1 MIPILLDGTT
11 RIGWLKDC
19 LSCEVTEERNG
30 VYELTLTYPAS
41 GSMARELT
49 VERFIKAKPNQTA
62 ENQLFKIYKVS
73 KPISGIFTVNAE
85 HVSYALSHYP
95 ISSVSLPSANPTQAI
110 NALLTNAANNLG
122 SSHGFTVET
131 SDIATNAAFSV
142 SNVSARAGLG
152 GVEGSVL
159 DTYGGEFEF
168 DNYKIKLHSARGSDN
183 GVIISYGKNLTDVK
197 CDISS
202 DSSYTAVY
210 AYAAR
215 DDISVSLT
223 MPVTN
228 SSGIAARVLMRDFS
242 SEFGT
247 DEELTSAALN
257 EKVTAWLASNDI
269 NALTISM
276 SVSFVDLSQ
285 SPEYSSYK
293 LLERVNLCD
302 TVTVRH
308 KDLNLNITAK
318 VIKTTYNVLNEK
330 YSKVELGSARAN
342 FSSTIEQLQKETQ
355 SVKHEVYKTES
366 KITQEYLAAIQD
378 ATAAITGNSGGYI
391 RLNPAENPQELL
403 IMNTPSAE
411 TATKIWR
418 WNLSGLGYSS
428 TGYSGSYKTAITQD
442 GHIVADFID
451 TGILTANI
459 IRAGIM
465 QSTNGEFSFNLDT
478 GKIIASDIDISGG
491 SINLQGASEQT
502 YYTQLTSSNASSLG
516 WKSASE
522 HAAEEEHKPY
532 ITADWLTPTSYP
544 TTSPYY
550 QAASQWYTCKKGDVF
565 HLKGEGYNRA
575 FGGGVQ
581 LDVVAW
587 IQVMY
592 KNDAGETAMSSMCA
606 TVIPFSS
613 GETRV
618 TTIDT
623 TGTIYAP
630 GYTPELFRIC
640 VATHKK
646 GTQIDQA
653 VTAGWYAFHNLE
665 VSRTTTEGGSFT
677 VTGSNGY
684 IADLSSG
691 VLRLSYKS
699 GNDTQQFFDM
709 ANTRCYS
716 SEDDYKWYA
725 TMATQDYTL
734 SGKTSAGFKFG
745 SSNEDTRSYIPTD
758 PTDGNSSLQHEW
770 NTTYARIEKDTT
782 YIRRTLHVNEYG
794 YTTSPGEYLAYQA
807 TGYNGVNKFVTS
819 FGASV
824 VASSPAFTVRVQDT
838 TSAGNN
844 YVRADLFAEKSDR
857 AEVRLMDASGKVYR
871 LTFTQSGIIFWSET
885 TGAKKLAFV

>member
-1 MIPILLDGTT
+1 MIPILLDGTI

-131 SDIATNAAFSV
+131 SDIATNAAFHV

-168 DNYKIKLHSARGSDN
+168 DNYKIKLHRARGSDN

-257 EKVTAWLASNDI
+257 EKVTEWLASNDI

-293 LLERVNLCD
+293 LLESVNLCD

-355 SVKHEVYKTES
+355 SVKHEVHKTES

-403 IMNTPSAE
+403 IMNTADAS

-428 TGYSGSYKTAITQD
+428 TGYSGTYTTAITQD

-451 TGILTANI
+451 TGTLTANI
-459 IRAGIM
+459 IKAGIM
-465 QSTNGEFSFNLDT
+465 QSTNGKFSFNLES
-478 GKIIASDIDISGG
+478 GHIEASDINITGG
-491 SINLQGASEQT
+491 DINLDGGT
-502 YYTQLTSSNASSLG
+502 LRTSS
-516 WKSASE
+516 
-522 HAAEEEHKPY
+522 
-532 ITADWLTPTSYP
+532 
-544 TTSPYY
+544 
-550 QAASQWYTCKKGDVF
+550 KKG
-565 HLKGEGYNRA
+565 
-575 FGGGVQ
+575 GVD
-581 LDVVAW
+581 L
-587 IQVMY
+587 
-592 KNDAGETAMSSMCA
+592 S
-606 TVIPFSS
+606 
-613 GETRV
+613 
-618 TTIDT
+618 
-623 TGTIYAP
+623 P
-630 GYTPELFRIC
+630 GYLSLAYRDTGDFSWDSQ
-640 VATHKK
+640 VAT
-646 GTQIDQA
+646 GLDLLMTGVGIENTSTGEFVPRQ
-653 VTAGWYAFHNLE
+653 GWYATFATSIPDTSSGDKNRRGFRFATKSENIVYNGLMTNNDFWENTLAVLENDAFRVREQIITNEALADRFLGLKHYRTATIGSNATIWSVGLGAGVVGTSPTGALE
-665 VSRTTTEGGSFT
+665 V
-677 VTGSNGY
+677 
-684 IADLSSG
+684 
-691 VLRLSYKS
+691 
-699 GNDTQQFFDM
+699 Q
-709 ANTRCYS
+709 
-716 SEDDYKWYA
+716 
-725 TMATQDYTL
+725 
-734 SGKTSAGFKFG
+734 
-745 SSNEDTRSYIPTD
+745 
-758 PTDGNSSLQHEW
+758 NSS
-770 NTTYARIEKDTT
+770 DT
-782 YIRRTLHVNEYG
+782 I
-794 YTTSPGEYLAYQA
+794 
-807 TGYNGVNKFVTS
+807 
-819 FGASV
+819 
-824 VASSPAFTVRVQDT
+824 VA
-838 TSAGNN
+838 
-844 YVRADLFAEKSDR
+844 RADLFASGTGG
-857 AEVRLMDASGKVYR
+857 ASWQIRGSSVSGRIFVDTNGVYAQFGSYKPQLIAGKV
-871 LTFTQSGIIFWSET
+871 E
-885 TGAKKLAFV
+885 

>member
-142 SNVSARAGLG
+142 SNISARAGLG

-168 DNYKIKLHSARGSDN
+168 DNYKIKLHRARGSDN

-293 LLERVNLCD
+293 LLESVNLCD

-308 KDLNLNITAK
+308 KDLALNITAK

-355 SVKHEVYKTES
+355 SVKHEVHKTES

-451 TGILTANI
+451 TGTLTANI
-459 IRAGIM
+459 IKAGIM
-465 QSTNGEFSFNLDT
+465 QSANGEFSFNLET
-478 GKIIASDIDISGG
+478 GHIEASDINITGG
-491 SINLQGASEQT
+491 DINLDGG
-502 YYTQLTSSNASSLG
+502 QLS
-516 WKSASE
+516 
-522 HAAEEEHKPY
+522 
-532 ITADWLTPTSYP
+532 I
-544 TTSPYY
+544 
-550 QAASQWYTCKKGDVF
+550 
-565 HLKGEGYNRA
+565 
-575 FGGGVQ
+575 
-581 LDVVAW
+581 
-587 IQVMY
+587 
-592 KNDAGETAMSSMCA
+592 KN
-606 TVIPFSS
+606 S
-613 GETRV
+613 GFKT
-618 TTIDT
+618 
-623 TGTIYAP
+623 
-630 GYTPELFRIC
+630 
-640 VATHKK
+640 
-646 GTQIDQA
+646 
-653 VTAGWYAFHNLE
+653 
-665 VSRTTTEGGSFT
+665 
-677 VTGSNGY
+677 
-684 IADLSSG
+684 DLSSG
-691 VLRLSYKS
+691 YLQMYYTTNMQS
-699 GNDTQQFFDM
+699 GANYEYFDIN
-709 ANTRCYS
+709 NTMIGT
-716 SEDDYKWYA
+716 KFYA
-725 TMATQDYTL
+725 TLAALKPAAALGVTSNGFRFGEKAENATL
-734 SGKTSAGFKFG
+734 A
-745 SSNEDTRSYIPTD
+745 N
-758 PTDGNSSLQHEW
+758 HW
-770 NTTYARIEKDTT
+770 NTDYAVIEKDNA
-782 YIRRTLHVNEYG
+782 RFRTKIEVNE
-794 YTTSPGEYLAYQA
+794 PLNVA
-807 TGYNGVNKFVTS
+807 TGGDAIGFIS
-819 FGASV
+819 HAPFGAKDISV
-824 VASSPAFTVRVQDT
+824 ELGAKSNAHGVLQL
-838 TSAGNN
+838 GNN
-844 YVRADLFAEKSDR
+844 TDGTTPARMEFYS
-857 AEVRLMDASGKVYR
+857 SGTGGAGMA
-871 LTFTQSGIIFWSET
+871 LELIGSTHSGRIFVD
-885 TGAKKLAFV
+885 TGGIYAQFGNKTAVKLA

>member
-110 NALLTNAANNLG
+110 NALLTDAANNLG
-122 SSHGFTVET
+122 GSHGFTVET
-131 SDIATNAAFSV
+131 SDIATNAAFHV

-168 DNYKIKLHSARGSDN
+168 DNYKIKLHRARGSDN

-228 SSGIAARVLMRDFS
+228 SSGIAARVLMRDFT

-257 EKVTAWLASNDI
+257 EKVTEWLASNDI

-318 VIKTTYNVLNEK
+318 VIKTTYNVLSEK

-355 SVKHEVYKTES
+355 SVKHEVHKTES

-378 ATAAITGNSGGYI
+378 ATNAITGNSGGYI
-391 RLNPAENPQELL
+391 KLNPSENPQELL

-428 TGYSGSYKTAITQD
+428 TGYNGSYKTAITQD

-451 TGILTANI
+451 TGTLTANI
-459 IRAGIM
+459 IKAGIM
-465 QSTNGEFSFNLDT
+465 QSTNGEFSFNLES
-478 GKIIASDIDISGG
+478 GHIEASDINITGG
-491 SINLQGASEQT
+491 DINLDGGTLSV
-502 YYTQLTSSNASSLG
+502 LN
-516 WKSASE
+516 
-522 HAAEEEHKPY
+522 
-532 ITADWLTPTSYP
+532 D
-544 TTSPYY
+544 
-550 QAASQWYTCKKGDVF
+550 D
-565 HLKGEGYNRA
+565 GY
-575 FGGGVQ
+575 
-581 LDVVAW
+581 
-587 IQVMY
+587 
-592 KNDAGETAMSSMCA
+592 K
-606 TVIPFSS
+606 
-613 GETRV
+613 
-618 TTIDT
+618 
-623 TGTIYAP
+623 
-630 GYTPELFRIC
+630 
-640 VATHKK
+640 
-646 GTQIDQA
+646 
-653 VTAGWYAFHNLE
+653 
-665 VSRTTTEGGSFT
+665 
-677 VTGSNGY
+677 
-684 IADLSSG
+684 ADLSGG
-691 VLRLSYKS
+691 VLDLYQGAGTETGTGEKYLTFGSSMLLTTAIS
-699 GNDTQQFFDM
+699 GN
-709 ANTRCYS
+709 
-716 SEDDYKWYA
+716 WYA
-725 TMATQDYTL
+725 TIAAPEFTLGERSSKGFRFGKSTANASAAMPAVGGLAYNWTTDYML
-734 SGKTSAGFKFG
+734 VEKDKTRIRRCVETNEAKYDQFESLIHHRTVGGTNFKLGVGIAKMNAEKTPGAGFEIRG
-745 SSNEDTRSYIPTD
+745 ETSGTLWA
-758 PTDGNSSLQHEW
+758 GL
-770 NTTYARIEKDTT
+770 YAWTE
-782 YIRRTLHVNEYG
+782 
-794 YTTSPGEYLAYQA
+794 
-807 TGYNGVNKFVTS
+807 
-819 FGASV
+819 
-824 VASSPAFTVRVQDT
+824 
-838 TSAGNN
+838 
-844 YVRADLFAEKSDR
+844 ADNI
-857 AEVRLMDASGKVYR
+857 MR
-871 LTFTQSGIIFWSET
+871 LTFQTSNQDGT
-885 TGAKKLAFV
+885 TYSRTLTANGDFLYFNGKRLKFADE

>member
-1 MIPILLDGTT
+1 MIPILLDGTA

-131 SDIATNAAFSV
+131 SDIATNAAFHV

-168 DNYKIKLHSARGSDN
+168 DNYKIKLHRARGSDN

-293 LLERVNLCD
+293 LLESVNLCD

-355 SVKHEVYKTES
+355 SVKHEVHKTES

-428 TGYSGSYKTAITQD
+428 TGYSGPYKTAITQD

-451 TGILTANI
+451 TGTLTANI
-459 IRAGIM
+459 IKAGIM
-465 QSTNGEFSFNLDT
+465 QSANGEFSFNLET
-478 GKIIASDIDISGG
+478 GHIEASDINITGG
-491 SINLQGASEQT
+491 DINLDGG
-502 YYTQLTSSNASSLG
+502 QLS
-516 WKSASE
+516 
-522 HAAEEEHKPY
+522 
-532 ITADWLTPTSYP
+532 I
-544 TTSPYY
+544 
-550 QAASQWYTCKKGDVF
+550 
-565 HLKGEGYNRA
+565 
-575 FGGGVQ
+575 
-581 LDVVAW
+581 
-587 IQVMY
+587 
-592 KNDAGETAMSSMCA
+592 KN
-606 TVIPFSS
+606 S
-613 GETRV
+613 GFKT
-618 TTIDT
+618 
-623 TGTIYAP
+623 
-630 GYTPELFRIC
+630 
-640 VATHKK
+640 
-646 GTQIDQA
+646 
-653 VTAGWYAFHNLE
+653 
-665 VSRTTTEGGSFT
+665 
-677 VTGSNGY
+677 
-684 IADLSSG
+684 DLSSG
-691 VLRLSYKS
+691 YLQMYYTTNMQS
-699 GNDTQQFFDM
+699 GANYEYFDIS
-709 ANTRCYS
+709 NTMIGT
-716 SEDDYKWYA
+716 KFYA
-725 TMATQDYTL
+725 TLAAPKPASALGVTSNGFRFGEKAENATL
-734 SGKTSAGFKFG
+734 A
-745 SSNEDTRSYIPTD
+745 N
-758 PTDGNSSLQHEW
+758 HW
-770 NTTYARIEKDTT
+770 NTDYAVIEKDNA
-782 YIRRTLHVNEYG
+782 RFRTKIEVNE
-794 YTTSPGEYLAYQA
+794 SLSVA
-807 TGYNGVNKFVTS
+807 TGGDAIGFISHAPFGAKDISVELGAKSNAHGVLQLGNNTDGTTPARMEFYASGTGGAGMALELIGSTHSGRIFVDTNGVYAQ
-819 FGASV
+819 FGSYKPQLIA
-824 VASSPAFTVRVQDT
+824 
-838 TSAGNN
+838 
-844 YVRADLFAEKSDR
+844 
-857 AEVRLMDASGKVYR
+857 GKV
-871 LTFTQSGIIFWSET
+871 E
-885 TGAKKLAFV
+885 

>member
-168 DNYKIKLHSARGSDN
+168 DNYKIKLHKARGSNN

-257 EKVTAWLASNDI
+257 EKVTAWLALNDI

-293 LLERVNLCD
+293 LLESVNLCD

-355 SVKHEVYKTES
+355 SVKHEVHKTES

-378 ATAAITGNSGGYI
+378 ATNAITGNSGGYI

-428 TGYSGSYKTAITQD
+428 TGYNGTYKTAITQD

-451 TGILTANI
+451 TGTLTANI
-459 IRAGIM
+459 IKAGIM
-465 QSTNGEFSFNLDT
+465 QSANGEFSFNLET
-478 GKIIASDIDISGG
+478 GHIEASDINITGGDINLDGGTLSVLNDDGYKADLSGGVLDLYQGAGTETGTGEKYLTFGSSMLLTTAISGNWYATIAAPEFTLG
-491 SINLQGASEQT
+491 EQSSKGFRFGKSTDNASMVKPVVNSLGYSWDTDYMLVEKDKTRIRRCVETNEAKEDQFESLIHHRIVGGTNFKLGVGIAKMNSEQT
-502 YYTQLTSSNASSLG
+502 PGAG
-516 WKSASE
+516 FE
-522 HAAEEEHKPY
+522 
-532 ITADWLTPTSYP
+532 I
-544 TTSPYY
+544 
-550 QAASQWYTCKKGDVF
+550 
-565 HLKGEGYNRA
+565 R
-575 FGGGVQ
+575 
-581 LDVVAW
+581 
-587 IQVMY
+587 
-592 KNDAGETAMSSMCA
+592 GET
-606 TVIPFSS
+606 
-613 GETRV
+613 
-618 TTIDT
+618 
-623 TGTIYAP
+623 
-630 GYTPELFRIC
+630 
-640 VATHKK
+640 
-646 GTQIDQA
+646 
-653 VTAGWYAFHNLE
+653 
-665 VSRTTTEGGSFT
+665 
-677 VTGSNGY
+677 
-684 IADLSSG
+684 
-691 VLRLSYKS
+691 
-699 GNDTQQFFDM
+699 
-709 ANTRCYS
+709 
-716 SEDDYKWYA
+716 
-725 TMATQDYTL
+725 
-734 SGKTSAGFKFG
+734 SGKLWAGLYAWTEADNIMRLTFQTS
-745 SSNEDTRSYIPTD
+745 NQD
-758 PTDGNSSLQHEW
+758 
-770 NTTYARIEKDTT
+770 NTTYSKTLTANGDFL
-782 YIRRTLHVNEYG
+782 YFNGRRL
-794 YTTSPGEYLAYQA
+794 
-807 TGYNGVNKFVTS
+807 KF
-819 FGASV
+819 
-824 VASSPAFTVRVQDT
+824 
-838 TSAGNN
+838 
-844 YVRADLFAEKSDR
+844 ADE
-857 AEVRLMDASGKVYR
+857 
-871 LTFTQSGIIFWSET
+871 
-885 TGAKKLAFV
+885 

>member
-11 RIGWLKDC
+11 RVGWLKDC

-168 DNYKIKLHSARGSDN
+168 DNYKIKLHRARGSDN

-257 EKVTAWLASNDI
+257 EKVTEWLASNDI

-293 LLERVNLCD
+293 LLESVNLCD

-308 KDLNLNITAK
+308 KDLDLNITAK

-355 SVKHEVYKTES
+355 SVKHEVHKTES

-378 ATAAITGNSGGYI
+378 ATNAITGNSGGYI
-391 RLNPAENPQELL
+391 KLNPSENPQELL

-451 TGILTANI
+451 TGTLTANI
-459 IRAGIM
+459 IKAGIM
-465 QSTNGEFSFNLDT
+465 QSTNGEFSFNLESGHIYASDADLT
-478 GKIIASDIDISGG
+478 GVFCVKGSKYDLKIINTSRRVTAETQTQPVLGLEREIGETKSGFIGFVDSQTLPFVNLTYDVCIDSTKGVRIDSGDAYTDVVCQEDKGFRVRGAENNLGVHSRYFSVTKDEVEASGTFVSNWSGNHTEFAG
-491 SINLQGASEQT
+491 LTHYRSLSDDNLNVCRVDFGLGVPQANTPSGAIEVRN
-502 YYTQLTSSNASSLG
+502 SNDT
-516 WKSASE
+516 
-522 HAAEEEHKPY
+522 
-532 ITADWLTPTSYP
+532 ITA
-544 TTSPYY
+544 
-550 QAASQWYTCKKGDVF
+550 
-565 HLKGEGYNRA
+565 
-575 FGGGVQ
+575 
-581 LDVVAW
+581 
-587 IQVMY
+587 
-592 KNDAGETAMSSMCA
+592 
-606 TVIPFSS
+606 
-613 GETRV
+613 
-618 TTIDT
+618 
-623 TGTIYAP
+623 
-630 GYTPELFRIC
+630 
-640 VATHKK
+640 
-646 GTQIDQA
+646 
-653 VTAGWYAFHNLE
+653 
-665 VSRTTTEGGSFT
+665 
-677 VTGSNGY
+677 
-684 IADLSSG
+684 
-691 VLRLSYKS
+691 
-699 GNDTQQFFDM
+699 
-709 ANTRCYS
+709 
-716 SEDDYKWYA
+716 
-725 TMATQDYTL
+725 
-734 SGKTSAGFKFG
+734 
-745 SSNEDTRSYIPTD
+745 
-758 PTDGNSSLQHEW
+758 
-770 NTTYARIEKDTT
+770 
-782 YIRRTLHVNEYG
+782 
-794 YTTSPGEYLAYQA
+794 
-807 TGYNGVNKFVTS
+807 
-819 FGASV
+819 
-824 VASSPAFTVRVQDT
+824 
-838 TSAGNN
+838 
-844 YVRADLFAEKSDR
+844 RADLFASGTGG
-857 AEVRLMDASGKVYR
+857 ASWRIKGSSVSGR
-871 LTFTQSGIIFWSET
+871 IFVDTSGIYAQFGNNT
-885 TGAKKLAFV
+885 AVKLA

>member
-131 SDIATNAAFSV
+131 SDIATNAAFHV

-168 DNYKIKLHSARGSDN
+168 DNYKIKLHRARGSDN

-257 EKVTAWLASNDI
+257 EKVTEWLASNDI

-293 LLERVNLCD
+293 LLESVNLCD

-355 SVKHEVYKTES
+355 SVKHEVHKTES

-378 ATAAITGNSGGYI
+378 ATNAITGNSGGYI

-451 TGILTANI
+451 TGTLTANI
-459 IRAGIM
+459 IKAGIM
-465 QSTNGEFSFNLDT
+465 QSANGEFSFNLET
-478 GKIIASDIDISGG
+478 GHIEASDINITGG
-491 SINLQGASEQT
+491 DINLDGG
-502 YYTQLTSSNASSLG
+502 QLS
-516 WKSASE
+516 
-522 HAAEEEHKPY
+522 
-532 ITADWLTPTSYP
+532 I
-544 TTSPYY
+544 
-550 QAASQWYTCKKGDVF
+550 
-565 HLKGEGYNRA
+565 
-575 FGGGVQ
+575 
-581 LDVVAW
+581 
-587 IQVMY
+587 
-592 KNDAGETAMSSMCA
+592 KN
-606 TVIPFSS
+606 S
-613 GETRV
+613 GFKT
-618 TTIDT
+618 
-623 TGTIYAP
+623 
-630 GYTPELFRIC
+630 
-640 VATHKK
+640 
-646 GTQIDQA
+646 
-653 VTAGWYAFHNLE
+653 
-665 VSRTTTEGGSFT
+665 
-677 VTGSNGY
+677 
-684 IADLSSG
+684 DLSSG
-691 VLRLSYKS
+691 YLQMYYTTNMQS
-699 GNDTQQFFDM
+699 GANYEYFDIN
-709 ANTRCYS
+709 NTMIGT
-716 SEDDYKWYA
+716 KFYA
-725 TMATQDYTL
+725 TLAALKPAAALGVTSNGFRFGEKAENATL
-734 SGKTSAGFKFG
+734 V
-745 SSNEDTRSYIPTD
+745 
-758 PTDGNSSLQHEW
+758 HHW
-770 NTTYARIEKDTT
+770 NTDYAVIEKDNA
-782 YIRRTLHVNEYG
+782 RFRTKIEVNE
-794 YTTSPGEYLAYQA
+794 PLNVA
-807 TGYNGVNKFVTS
+807 TGGDAIGFIS
-819 FGASV
+819 HAPFGAKDISV
-824 VASSPAFTVRVQDT
+824 ELGAKSNAHGILQI
-838 TSAGNN
+838 GNN
-844 YVRADLFAEKSDR
+844 TDGTTPARMEFYS
-857 AEVRLMDASGKVYR
+857 SGTGGAGMALELIGSSV
-871 LTFTQSGIIFWSET
+871 SGRIFVD
-885 TGAKKLAFV
+885 TGGIYAQFGGGTAVKLA

>member
-11 RIGWLKDC
+11 RVGWLKDC

-131 SDIATNAAFSV
+131 SDIATNAAFHV

-168 DNYKIKLHSARGSDN
+168 DNYKIKLHRARGSDN

-293 LLERVNLCD
+293 LLESVNLCD

-355 SVKHEVYKTES
+355 SVKHEVHKTES

-378 ATAAITGNSGGYI
+378 ATNAITGNSGGYI

-428 TGYSGSYKTAITQD
+428 TGYNGTYKTAITQD

-451 TGILTANI
+451 TGTLTANI
-459 IRAGIM
+459 IKAGIM
-465 QSTNGEFSFNLDT
+465 QSTNGEFSFNLES
-478 GKIIASDIDISGG
+478 GHIEASDINITGG
-491 SINLQGASEQT
+491 DINLDGGTLSV
-502 YYTQLTSSNASSLG
+502 LNN
-516 WKSASE
+516 
-522 HAAEEEHKPY
+522 
-532 ITADWLTPTSYP
+532 D
-544 TTSPYY
+544 
-550 QAASQWYTCKKGDVF
+550 
-565 HLKGEGYNRA
+565 GY
-575 FGGGVQ
+575 
-581 LDVVAW
+581 
-587 IQVMY
+587 
-592 KNDAGETAMSSMCA
+592 K
-606 TVIPFSS
+606 
-613 GETRV
+613 
-618 TTIDT
+618 
-623 TGTIYAP
+623 
-630 GYTPELFRIC
+630 
-640 VATHKK
+640 
-646 GTQIDQA
+646 
-653 VTAGWYAFHNLE
+653 
-665 VSRTTTEGGSFT
+665 
-677 VTGSNGY
+677 
-684 IADLSSG
+684 ADLSGG
-691 VLRLSYKS
+691 VLDLYQGAGTGSGTGYKYLTF
-699 GNDTQQFFDM
+699 G
-709 ANTRCYS
+709 S
-716 SEDDYKWYA
+716 SMLAKTALGGDWYA
-725 TMATQDYTL
+725 TIAAPEFTLGEQSSKGFRFGKSKDNASAVKPVVNGLDFSWDTDYML
-734 SGKTSAGFKFG
+734 VEKDKTRIRRCVETNEAKEDQFESLIHHRIVGGTNFKLGVGIAKMNAEKTPGAGFEIRG
-745 SSNEDTRSYIPTD
+745 ETSGTLWA
-758 PTDGNSSLQHEW
+758 GL
-770 NTTYARIEKDTT
+770 YAWTE
-782 YIRRTLHVNEYG
+782 
-794 YTTSPGEYLAYQA
+794 
-807 TGYNGVNKFVTS
+807 
-819 FGASV
+819 
-824 VASSPAFTVRVQDT
+824 
-838 TSAGNN
+838 
-844 YVRADLFAEKSDR
+844 ADNI
-857 AEVRLMDASGKVYR
+857 MR
-871 LTFTQSGIIFWSET
+871 LTFQTSNQDGTTYSRTLTANGDFLYFNGRRLKFADEET
-885 TGAKKLAFV
+885 

>member
-131 SDIATNAAFSV
+131 SDIATNAAFHV

-168 DNYKIKLHSARGSDN
+168 DNYKIKLHKARGSNN

-293 LLERVNLCD
+293 LLESVNLCD

-308 KDLNLNITAK
+308 KDLDLNITAK

-355 SVKHEVYKTES
+355 SVKHEVHKTES

-378 ATAAITGNSGGYI
+378 ATAAITGNSGGYV
-391 RLNPAENPQELL
+391 RLNPSENPQELL

-451 TGILTANI
+451 TGTLTANI
-459 IRAGIM
+459 IKAGIM
-465 QSTNGEFSFNLDT
+465 QSANGEFSFNLES
-478 GKIIASDIDISGG
+478 GHIEASDINITGG
-491 SINLQGASEQT
+491 DINLDGGTLSV
-502 YYTQLTSSNASSLG
+502 LN
-516 WKSASE
+516 
-522 HAAEEEHKPY
+522 
-532 ITADWLTPTSYP
+532 D
-544 TTSPYY
+544 
-550 QAASQWYTCKKGDVF
+550 D
-565 HLKGEGYNRA
+565 GY
-575 FGGGVQ
+575 
-581 LDVVAW
+581 
-587 IQVMY
+587 
-592 KNDAGETAMSSMCA
+592 K
-606 TVIPFSS
+606 
-613 GETRV
+613 
-618 TTIDT
+618 
-623 TGTIYAP
+623 
-630 GYTPELFRIC
+630 
-640 VATHKK
+640 
-646 GTQIDQA
+646 
-653 VTAGWYAFHNLE
+653 
-665 VSRTTTEGGSFT
+665 
-677 VTGSNGY
+677 
-684 IADLSSG
+684 ADLSGG
-691 VLRLSYKS
+691 VLDLYQGAGTETGTGYKYLTF
-699 GNDTQQFFDM
+699 G
-709 ANTRCYS
+709 S
-716 SEDDYKWYA
+716 SMLAKTALGGDWYA
-725 TMATQDYTL
+725 TIAAPEFTLGEQSSKGFRFGKSTDNASMVKPVVNSLGYSWDTDYMLVEKDKTRIRRCVETNEAKEDQFESL
-734 SGKTSAGFKFG
+734 IHHRIVGGTNFKLGVGIAKMNAEKTPGAGFEIRGETSGKLWAGLYAWTEADNIMRLTFQTS
-745 SSNEDTRSYIPTD
+745 NQD
-758 PTDGNSSLQHEW
+758 
-770 NTTYARIEKDTT
+770 NTTYSKTLTANGDFL
-782 YIRRTLHVNEYG
+782 YFNGRRL
-794 YTTSPGEYLAYQA
+794 
-807 TGYNGVNKFVTS
+807 KF
-819 FGASV
+819 
-824 VASSPAFTVRVQDT
+824 
-838 TSAGNN
+838 
-844 YVRADLFAEKSDR
+844 ADE
-857 AEVRLMDASGKVYR
+857 
-871 LTFTQSGIIFWSET
+871 
-885 TGAKKLAFV
+885 

>member
-11 RIGWLKDC
+11 RVGWLKDC

-168 DNYKIKLHSARGSDN
+168 DNYKIKLHRARGSDN

-257 EKVTAWLASNDI
+257 EKVTEWLASNDI

-293 LLERVNLCD
+293 LLESVNLCD

-355 SVKHEVYKTES
+355 SVKHEVHKTES

-378 ATAAITGNSGGYI
+378 ATNAITGNSGGYI
-391 RLNPAENPQELL
+391 KLNPSENPQELL

-428 TGYSGSYKTAITQD
+428 GGYSGPYRTAITQD

-451 TGILTANI
+451 TGTLTANI
-459 IRAGIM
+459 IKAGIM
-465 QSTNGEFSFNLDT
+465 QSANGEFSFNLES
-478 GKIIASDIDISGG
+478 GHIEASDINITGG
-491 SINLQGASEQT
+491 DINLDGG
-502 YYTQLTSSNASSLG
+502 QLSIEN
-516 WKSASE
+516 
-522 HAAEEEHKPY
+522 
-532 ITADWLTPTSYP
+532 
-544 TTSPYY
+544 
-550 QAASQWYTCKKGDVF
+550 
-565 HLKGEGYNRA
+565 
-575 FGGGVQ
+575 
-581 LDVVAW
+581 
-587 IQVMY
+587 
-592 KNDAGETAMSSMCA
+592 
-606 TVIPFSS
+606 S
-613 GETRV
+613 GFKT
-618 TTIDT
+618 
-623 TGTIYAP
+623 
-630 GYTPELFRIC
+630 
-640 VATHKK
+640 
-646 GTQIDQA
+646 
-653 VTAGWYAFHNLE
+653 
-665 VSRTTTEGGSFT
+665 
-677 VTGSNGY
+677 
-684 IADLSSG
+684 DLSSG
-691 VLRLSYKS
+691 YLQMYYTTNMQT
-699 GNDTQQFFDM
+699 GANYEYFDIN
-709 ANTRCYS
+709 NTMIGT
-716 SEDDYKWYA
+716 KFYA
-725 TMATQDYTL
+725 TLAALKPAAALGVTSNGFRFGEKAENATL
-734 SGKTSAGFKFG
+734 V
-745 SSNEDTRSYIPTD
+745 N
-758 PTDGNSSLQHEW
+758 HW
-770 NTTYARIEKDTT
+770 NTDYAVIEKDTA
-782 YIRRTLHVNEYG
+782 RFRTKVEVNEPL
-794 YTTSPGEYLAYQA
+794 S
-807 TGYNGVNKFVTS
+807 VTS
-819 FGASV
+819 GDAIGFICHAPFGAKDISV
-824 VASSPAFTVRVQDT
+824 ELGAKSNAHGILQL
-838 TSAGNN
+838 GNN
-844 YVRADLFAEKSDR
+844 TDGTTPARMEFYS
-857 AEVRLMDASGKVYR
+857 SGTGGAGMALELIGRTHSGRIFVD
-871 LTFTQSGIIFWSET
+871 TSGIYAQFGNNT
-885 TGAKKLAFV
+885 AVKLA

>member
-11 RIGWLKDC
+11 RVGWLKDC

-168 DNYKIKLHSARGSDN
+168 DNYKIKLHRARGSDN

-257 EKVTAWLASNDI
+257 EKVTEWLASNDI

-293 LLERVNLCD
+293 LLESVNLCD

-355 SVKHEVYKTES
+355 SVKHEVHKTES

-378 ATAAITGNSGGYI
+378 ATNAITGNSGGYI
-391 RLNPAENPQELL
+391 KLNPSENPQELL

-428 TGYSGSYKTAITQD
+428 GGYSGPYKTAITQD

-451 TGILTANI
+451 TGTLTANI
-459 IRAGIM
+459 IKAGIM
-465 QSTNGEFSFNLDT
+465 QSTNGEFSFNLET
-478 GKIIASDIDISGG
+478 GHIEASDINITGGDINLDGGTLSVLNDDGYKADLSGGVLDLYQGAGTETGTGEKYLTFGSSMLLTTAISGNWYATIAAPEFTLGERSSKGFRFGTSTANASAAKPAVG
-491 SINLQGASEQT
+491 SLAYNWDTDYMLVEKDKTRIRRCVETNEAKEDQFESLIHHRIVGGTNFKLGVGIAKMNSEQT
-502 YYTQLTSSNASSLG
+502 PGAG
-516 WKSASE
+516 FE
-522 HAAEEEHKPY
+522 
-532 ITADWLTPTSYP
+532 I
-544 TTSPYY
+544 
-550 QAASQWYTCKKGDVF
+550 
-565 HLKGEGYNRA
+565 R
-575 FGGGVQ
+575 
-581 LDVVAW
+581 
-587 IQVMY
+587 
-592 KNDAGETAMSSMCA
+592 GET
-606 TVIPFSS
+606 
-613 GETRV
+613 
-618 TTIDT
+618 
-623 TGTIYAP
+623 
-630 GYTPELFRIC
+630 
-640 VATHKK
+640 
-646 GTQIDQA
+646 
-653 VTAGWYAFHNLE
+653 
-665 VSRTTTEGGSFT
+665 
-677 VTGSNGY
+677 
-684 IADLSSG
+684 
-691 VLRLSYKS
+691 
-699 GNDTQQFFDM
+699 
-709 ANTRCYS
+709 
-716 SEDDYKWYA
+716 
-725 TMATQDYTL
+725 
-734 SGKTSAGFKFG
+734 SGKLWAGLYAWTEADNIMRLTFQTS
-745 SSNEDTRSYIPTD
+745 NQD
-758 PTDGNSSLQHEW
+758 
-770 NTTYARIEKDTT
+770 DTT
-782 YIRRTLHVNEYG
+782 YSKTLTANGDFLYFNGRRL
-794 YTTSPGEYLAYQA
+794 
-807 TGYNGVNKFVTS
+807 KF
-819 FGASV
+819 
-824 VASSPAFTVRVQDT
+824 
-838 TSAGNN
+838 
-844 YVRADLFAEKSDR
+844 ADE
-857 AEVRLMDASGKVYR
+857 
-871 LTFTQSGIIFWSET
+871 
-885 TGAKKLAFV
+885 

>member
-131 SDIATNAAFSV
+131 SDIATNAAFHV

-168 DNYKIKLHSARGSDN
+168 DNYKIKLHRARGSDN

-293 LLERVNLCD
+293 LLESVNLCD

-355 SVKHEVYKTES
+355 SVKHEVHKTES

-378 ATAAITGNSGGYI
+378 ATNAITGNSGGYV
-391 RLNPAENPQELL
+391 RLNPSENPQELL

-451 TGILTANI
+451 TGTLTANI
-459 IRAGIM
+459 IKAGIM
-465 QSTNGEFSFNLDT
+465 QSANGEFSFNLET
-478 GKIIASDIDISGG
+478 GHIEASDINITGG
-491 SINLQGASEQT
+491 DINLDGG
-502 YYTQLTSSNASSLG
+502 QLS
-516 WKSASE
+516 
-522 HAAEEEHKPY
+522 
-532 ITADWLTPTSYP
+532 I
-544 TTSPYY
+544 
-550 QAASQWYTCKKGDVF
+550 
-565 HLKGEGYNRA
+565 
-575 FGGGVQ
+575 
-581 LDVVAW
+581 
-587 IQVMY
+587 
-592 KNDAGETAMSSMCA
+592 KN
-606 TVIPFSS
+606 S
-613 GETRV
+613 GFKT
-618 TTIDT
+618 
-623 TGTIYAP
+623 
-630 GYTPELFRIC
+630 
-640 VATHKK
+640 
-646 GTQIDQA
+646 
-653 VTAGWYAFHNLE
+653 
-665 VSRTTTEGGSFT
+665 
-677 VTGSNGY
+677 
-684 IADLSSG
+684 DLSSG
-691 VLRLSYKS
+691 YLQMYYTTNMQS
-699 GNDTQQFFDM
+699 GANYEYFDIN
-709 ANTRCYS
+709 NTMIGT
-716 SEDDYKWYA
+716 KFYA
-725 TMATQDYTL
+725 TLAALKPAAALGVTSNGFRFGEKAENATL
-734 SGKTSAGFKFG
+734 V
-745 SSNEDTRSYIPTD
+745 N
-758 PTDGNSSLQHEW
+758 HW
-770 NTTYARIEKDTT
+770 NTDYAVIEKDTA
-782 YIRRTLHVNEYG
+782 RFRTKVEVNESLSVTSG
-794 YTTSPGEYLAYQA
+794 DAIGFICHAPFGAKDISAELGAKSNAHGILQLGNNTDGTTPARMEFYASG
-807 TGYNGVNKFVTS
+807 TGGAGMALELIGSTLSGRIFVDTNGVYAQ
-819 FGASV
+819 FGSYKPQLIA
-824 VASSPAFTVRVQDT
+824 
-838 TSAGNN
+838 
-844 YVRADLFAEKSDR
+844 
-857 AEVRLMDASGKVYR
+857 GKV
-871 LTFTQSGIIFWSET
+871 E
-885 TGAKKLAFV
+885 